1 MIVKS
6 ILREK
11 ARGAGI
17 VSIAPDASVGD
28 AARLL
33 AQHRIGA
40 VMVMEGDKVAG
51 ILSERDIV
59 RGLAQAVDV
68 CLTAKV
74 SDLMTADVFVCNED
88 DTVEHLMATMT
99 AKRIRHL
106 PVVGNA
112 GQVVGIVTIGD
123 VVKSRLDET
132 RMEADSLRDYVMT
145 SR

>member
-6 ILREK
+6 ILKEK

-68 CLTAKV
+68 CSTARV
-74 SDLMTADVFVCNED
+74 SDLMTTDVFVCNED
-88 DTVEHLMATMT
+88 DTV
-99 AKRIRHL
+99 
-106 PVVGNA
+106 
-112 GQVVGIVTIGD
+112 
-123 VVKSRLDET
+123 
-132 RMEADSLRDYVMT
+132 
-145 SR
+145 